1 MNPGTSGGGLTEDAV
16 KACGNCGAQASGT
29 YCSACGQETDVRL
42 PTLRQ
47 FMRDATGSL
56 VALDGRLWRTL
67 RVLLTRPGF
76 LTQEYFRGRRRYYV
90 RPARLYLAT
99 SLILFAVLRFTT
111 EPIRFDERT
120 AKVDDKAGTAVAAAT
135 NPPSVSVA
143 ESEISFGGD
152 VKIGIDRN
160 LNFVVKGSPNVVTN
174 QLRVRLDHFN
184 QLAPHEKGK
193 QLSSGLL
200 QYGPYAM
207 FVLLPVFAW
216 LQQLSYLGRLRPY
229 PGRPK
234 RYVEHLVYATHL
246 HSVMFL
252 AAIVALL
259 SPWLWPRWVILAW
272 LVVYVL
278 RSKHA
283 IYGGSRLGGLARTL
297 FVVVAYTF
305 FMACALL
312 VLIFPA
318 ILLA

>member
-1 MNPGTSGGGLTEDAV
+1 LNPGAPGAAPADAAKV
-16 KACGNCGAQASGT
+16 CVNCGAIAGGA
-29 YCSACGQETDVRL
+29 YCPACGQETDVRL

-67 RVLLTRPGF
+67 RALLTQPGF
-76 LTQEYFRGRRRYYV
+76 LVREYFRGRRRYYV
-90 RPARLYLAT
+90 RPARLFLVT

-111 EPIRFDERT
+111 EPIRFNEPD
-120 AKVDDKAGTAVAAAT
+120 VSAGVNVRAAAA
-135 NPPSVSVA
+135 PDSGAAA
-143 ESEISFGGD
+143 EKSEIDFGGGLT
-152 VKIGIDRN
+152 IGIDRN
-160 LNFVVKGSPNVVTN
+160 LKFFLNGPRNVVTN
-174 QLRVRLDHFN
+174 QLRARLEHFN
-184 QLAPHEKGK
+184 ELPTHEKGR
-193 QLSSGLL
+193 QLSSMLL
-200 QYGPYAM
+200 QWGPYAM

-216 LQQLSYLGRLRPY
+216 LQQVSYLGRLRPY

-234 RYVEHLVYATHL
+234 RYVEHLVYATYL

-259 SPWLWPRWVILAW
+259 SPWAWPRWLILAW
-272 LVVYVL
+272 VVVYVL

-283 IYGGSRLGGLARTL
+283 IYGGSRWGGIVRTL

-305 FMACALL
+305 FMAVALL
-312 VLIFPA
+312 LLIFPA

>member
-1 MNPGTSGGGLTEDAV
+1 LNPGAPGIARANAATTCV
-16 KACGNCGAQASGT
+16 NCGAIAGGA
-29 YCSACGQETDVRL
+29 YCPACGQETDIRL

-67 RVLLTRPGF
+67 RALITQPGF
-76 LTQEYFRGRRRYYV
+76 LTREYLRGRRKYYV
-90 RPARLYLAT
+90 RPARLYLVT

-111 EPIRFDERT
+111 EPIRFDEP
-120 AKVDDKAGTAVAAAT
+120 AKGADAEPAAAK
-135 NPPSVSVA
+135 PIILG
-143 ESEISFGGD
+143 ESEIALGGGLR
-152 VKIGIDRN
+152 VGIDRN
-160 LNFVVKGSPNVVTN
+160 FRFSIKGPRNPVTD
-174 QLRVRLDHFN
+174 QLRARLEHFN
-184 QLAPHEKGK
+184 GLAPHEKGR

-216 LQQLSYLGRLRPY
+216 LQQLSYVGRLRPY

-234 RYVEHLVYATHL
+234 RYVEHLVYATYL

-259 SPWLWPRWVILAW
+259 MPWAWPRWLILAW

-283 IYGGSRLGGLARTL
+283 IYGGSRLGGIARTL
-297 FVVVAYTF
+297 FVVVAYTL
-305 FMACALL
+305 FMAVALL
-312 VLIFPA
+312 LLIFPA